1 MNRVP
6 GVFVPDQDR
15 ARSFLRSLEPFER
28 VAKDAHEA
36 LAAEAKTLNKV
47 ADSAAFRLDVDVGAL
62 VRRAHHQHA
71 PASLLNFATREA
83 LIRKELWLYESLS
96 FALKELIRCAEG
108 DSDYNSQNAPRP
120 KIRDM
125 RYVLRASMQV
135 REYQGAIGRWPCVH
149 AADAAVFLQNQ
160 IENVIE
166 ALDTL
171 SQKEA

>member
-36 LAAEAKTLNKV
+36 FITETESICVTARARGRV
-47 ADSAAFRLDVDVGAL
+47 ADLEQLTANEE
-62 VRRAHHQHA
+62 VRRPQE
-71 PASLLNFATREA
+71 TA
-83 LIRKELWLYESLS
+83 LRKELWLYESLA

-108 DSDYNSQNAPRP
+108 DSDYNSQSAPRP

>member
-47 ADSAAFRLDVDVGAL
+47 ADSAAF
-62 VRRAHHQHA
+62 
-71 PASLLNFATREA
+71 LNFATREA

>member
-1 MNRVP
+1 VNRVP

-36 LAAEAKTLNKV
+36 LATEAKTLNKA
-47 ADSAAFRLDVDVGAL
+47 ADSAAFLD
-62 VRRAHHQHA
+62 
-71 PASLLNFATREA
+71 FAKREA
-83 LIRKELWLYESLS
+83 FLRKELWLYESLT

-108 DSDYNSQNAPRP
+108 DSSCNNLIAPRP

-135 REYQGAIGRWPCVH
+135 REYQGAIGRWPCPH
-149 AADAAVFLQNQ
+149 AADAATFLQNQ

>member
-36 LAAEAKTLNKV
+36 LATEAKTLNKTT
-47 ADSAAFRLDVDVGAL
+47 DSAAFLD
-62 VRRAHHQHA
+62 
-71 PASLLNFATREA
+71 FAKREA
-83 LIRKELWLYESLS
+83 LLRKELWLYESLT

-108 DSDYNSQNAPRP
+108 DSNFPTAVVAPRP

-135 REYQGAIGRWPCVH
+135 REYQGAVGRWPCPH